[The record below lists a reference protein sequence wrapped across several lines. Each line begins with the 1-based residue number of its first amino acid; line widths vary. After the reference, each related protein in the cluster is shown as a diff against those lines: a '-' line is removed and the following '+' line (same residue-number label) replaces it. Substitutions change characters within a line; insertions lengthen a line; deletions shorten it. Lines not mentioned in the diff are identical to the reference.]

1 MSEAQ
6 VVEQQLDH
14 TAADNN
20 NNEIK
25 AELIKPV
32 VERKVLG
39 TSS

>member
-6 VVEQQLDH
+6 VIQQQLDH

-25 AELIKPV
+25 VELIKP

-39 TSS
+39 TH